1 MFRGFGCYPL
11 LYLSARVRVLFWG
24 FYNDDSSTFRWRHL
38 EARLPLLDGERF
50 AWRPVREG
58 RAKWHGNTPSSS
70 DVTNGGRCGS
80 GGPLDSPL
88 LSCPPFFNLLY
99 LADRFVIVAGFMA
112 LNRFIVKPIFLYH
125 KSCIFF
131 SQKNCLILLDP

>member
-1 MFRGFGCYPL
+1 MGFECYSCQSLFFGVGC
-11 LYLSARVRVLFWG
+11 
-24 FYNDDSSTFRWRHL
+24 FYNDGIFGIPVTI
-38 EARLPLLDGERF
+38 LDGL
-50 AWRPVREG
+50 ASSPQWRAYRVVTYSRREG
-58 RAKWHGNTPSSS
+58 AVALSLRC
-70 DVTNGGRCGS
+70 TNGGRCGS